1 MNKSES
7 KYFNTAVK
15 MNKALIHLLEK
26 KSFEY
31 ISISEVCKEAG
42 VNRSTFYL
50 HYENICDLLEE
61 TMQYMIDSFL
71 SYFPVDMELIKLDFS
86 CFELVELNY
95 ITEEYLNPYLSFI
108 KENHRIFSTALLN
121 SRVFGFE
128 KIFNRMYAN
137 IFEPILQRF
146 NYPVED
152 RKYVMI
158 YYLNGVNAVVMQWIK
173 DDCVKPISCISRIIQ
188 ECIFGLD
195 GNLKQFLN
203 SDN

>member
-15 MNKALIHLLEK
+15 MNKALIKLLEK

-71 SYFPVDMELIKLDFS
+71 SYFSADVELIKLDFS
-86 CFELVELNY
+86 SSGLAELNY
-95 ITEEYLNPYLSFI
+95 ITEEYLTPYLSFI
-108 KENHRIFSTALLN
+108 KENQRIFSTAISN

-158 YYLNGVNAVVMQWIK
+158 YYLSGINAVVTQWIK
-173 DDCVKPISCISRIIQ
+173 DGCVKSISCISRIIQ

-195 GNLKQFLN
+195 GSLIKLL
-203 SDN
+203 SGDS

>member
-15 MNKALIHLLEK
+15 MDRALIRLLEK

-71 SYFPVDMELIKLDFS
+71 SYFPVDMELITLNFTCS
-86 CFELVELNY
+86 RLNELNY

-121 SRVFGFE
+121 SKVFGFE
-128 KIFNRMYAN
+128 KIFNRMYTN

-146 NYPVED
+146 NYPVDD

-158 YYLNGVNAVVMQWIK
+158 YYLSGINAVVTQWIK
-173 DDCVKPISCISRIIQ
+173 DDCVKPINNISRIIQ
-188 ECIFGLD
+188 ECIFGLNGD
-195 GNLKQFLN
+195 LKQLLN
-203 SDN
+203 SDY

>member
-15 MNKALIHLLEK
+15 MDKALMKLLEK
-26 KSFEY
+26 KPFEY

-50 HYENICDLLEE
+50 HYENICDLLDE
-61 TMQYMIDSFL
+61 TMHYLIDSFL
-71 SYFPVDMELIKLDFS
+71 SYYSINTEMIAFSFSDSKLN
-86 CFELVELNY
+86 ELNY

-108 KENHRIFSTALLN
+108 KDNHCIFSTVLSN
-121 SRVFGFE
+121 SGIFGFE

-158 YYLNGVNAVVMQWIK
+158 YYLSGINAVVVQWIK
-173 DDCVKPISCISRIIQ
+173 DDCYKPIQCISRIIQ
-188 ECIFGLD
+188 ECIFGLNGD
-195 GNLKQFLN
+195 LKSLLN
-203 SDN
+203 SEN